1 MNNTIRSI
9 SFVSFF
15 LYSSLLLSQ
24 SLFSPTATDVATL
37 NRPDNIQIS
46 GDGSMILYTLRTA
59 WHDSGVVMQAQD
71 SSGGWLQD
79 QELYTIPVS
88 GGEPKQ
94 LTFGFDV
101 TSPRWSPDGRHI
113 AFLRSHNSK
122 ITLHVLPLGGG
133 DARIIDTGKLEP
145 IQLRWSPSG
154 RHIAF
159 TAINP
164 LSPAEQTVQW
174 ESGHVTDYDRHWRAE
189 LLHTVKINGDSL
201 TTMSDGS
208 RHVIRFEW
216 SPDGKRFAVLT
227 SASSDPYLAYT
238 HSIPSIISAT
248 GDSVIRVLEE
258 VPRVIGS
265 VLWSPDG
272 NYIAY
277 ETTDNSPSLFRI
289 LRVQQVDSVHVF
301 NAASAL
307 DPTLAGFA
315 WNSDSRSLI
324 AHVYERTQSRLYRLP
339 LDTVDAVDLHFQGRV
354 IHGKISI
361 DASGE
366 RLVFLSSTF
375 REPSSPTVFNISAS
389 EWSLPTVLNPQV
401 SDWNHGSQE
410 VISWINPEGQPIEG
424 LLYVTPHAPADK
436 PPPLMVFP
444 HGGPDW
450 LSTEGFSSW
459 VIYFANQGY
468 SVFRP
473 NYRGGLGY
481 GFDFYAANRG
491 RLGEIEE
498 LDIASGVYHLIALKK
513 ADPDHM
519 VVGGWSWGGYLTT
532 WLIAHTDRYK
542 AAVVGA
548 GVSEVVNQYVT
559 SDINHGVVAQWEFKG
574 NPWMQPEN
582 FDRANPLRMLQDVS
596 TPTLIFHGED
606 DERVG
611 FDQGLALYRA
621 LRDVGCEV
629 RFFAY
634 PDEPHGF
641 KKPAHIIHMLDNW
654 AGWYMR
660 YTP

>member
-1 MNNTIRSI
+1 MNTIIRSI
-9 SFVSFF
+9 SFISFC

-37 NRPDNIQIS
+37 DHPADVQIS
-46 GDGSMILYTLRTA
+46 GDGSMILYTLQTA
-59 WHDSGVVMQAQD
+59 WYD
-71 SSGGWLQD
+71 SSVVAHVDSNAGHWVQD
-79 QELYTIPVS
+79 QQLYTVPVS
-88 GGEPKQ
+88 GGTPKQ
-94 LTFGFDV
+94 LTFGSDV
-101 TSPRWSPDGRHI
+101 SGPHWSPDGRHI
-113 AFLRSHNSK
+113 AFLRRHNNK
-122 ITLHVLPLGGG
+122 IRLHILPMGGG
-133 DARIIDTGKLEP
+133 EARIVDTGKLEP

-154 RHIAF
+154 RQIAF
-159 TAINP
+159 TATVP
-164 LSPAEQTVQW
+164 FSQAEQNTQW
-174 ESGHVTDYDRHWRAE
+174 ESGHVIDYDHQWQAE
-189 LLHTVKINGDSL
+189 QLHTVYINGDSFAAI
-201 TTMSDGS
+201 TDRS
-208 RHVIRFEW
+208 RHVIQFEW
-216 SPDGKRFAVLT
+216 SPNGRQFAVVT

-238 HSIPSIISAT
+238 HTIPSIISAT
-248 GDSVIRVLEE
+248 GDSVIRALEA
-258 VPRVIGS
+258 VPRVIGTI
-265 VLWSPDG
+265 LWSPDG

-289 LRVQQVDSVHVF
+289 LRVQRADSVHTF
-301 NAASAL
+301 NAAAAL
-307 DPTLAGFA
+307 DPTLSGFV
-315 WNSDSRSLI
+315 WNPDSRSLI
-324 AHVYERTQSRLYRLP
+324 AHVYERSQSRLYRMP
-339 LDTVDAVDLHFQGRV
+339 LDTVDAVDLLFRGRV
-354 IHGKISI
+354 INGKISF

-366 RLVFLSSTF
+366 RLAFLSSTF
-375 REPSSPTVFNISAS
+375 REPSSPTVFSISAS

-459 VIYFANQGY
+459 VTYFANQGY

-481 GFDFYAANRG
+481 GFDFYAANRD

-513 ADPDHM
+513 ADPDYL
-519 VVGGWSWGGYLTT
+519 VIGGWSWGGYLTT

-641 KKPAHIIHMLDNW
+641 KKPAHIIHMLNNW
-654 AGWYMR
+654 AGWYMQ

>member
-1 MNNTIRSI
+1 MNNPTRSI
-9 SFVSFF
+9 SLVCIC

-24 SLFSPTATDVATL
+24 SLFSPTAADIATL
-37 NRPDNIQIS
+37 DRPADIQIS
-46 GDGSMILYTLRTA
+46 RDGSMILYTLRTT
-59 WHDSGVVMQAQD
+59 WRD
-71 SSGGWLQD
+71 SSIVGPARDNDGGWV
-79 QELYTIPVS
+79 QEKQLYTIPAS

-94 LTFGFDV
+94 LTFGSDV
-101 TSPRWSPDGRHI
+101 CSPRWSPEGRHI
-113 AFLRSHNSK
+113 AFLRSHNNK
-122 ITLHVLPLGGG
+122 MKLHVLPLGGG
-133 DARIIDTGKLEP
+133 DARTVDTGALEP

-159 TAINP
+159 TAIVP
-164 LSPAEQTVQW
+164 LSQAEQNAQW
-174 ESGHVTDYDRHWRAE
+174 ESGHAVDYARQWQAE
-189 LLHTVKINGDSL
+189 QLHTVKTDGDSL
-201 TTMSDGS
+201 TGVTGRSH
-208 RHVIRFEW
+208 HVIRFEW
-216 SPDGKRFAVLT
+216 SPDGQLFAVVT
-227 SASSDPYLAYT
+227 SSSSDPYIAYT
-238 HSIPSIISAT
+238 HTIPSIISAAK
-248 GDSVIRVLEE
+248 GSVLRVLEE
-258 VPRVIGS
+258 APRVIGS
-265 VLWSPDG
+265 LLWSPDG
-272 NYIAY
+272 NYVAY

-289 LRVQQVDSVHVF
+289 LRVQQVDSVQVF
-301 NAASAL
+301 NAAAAL
-307 DPTLAGFA
+307 DPTLSGFA
-315 WNSDSRSLI
+315 WSPDSRSLI

-339 LDTVDAVDLHFQGRV
+339 LDTVDAVDLRFRDRV
-354 IHGKISI
+354 IKGKISI
-361 DASGE
+361 DAGGE
-366 RLVFLSSTF
+366 RLAFFSSTF
-375 REPSSPTVFNISAS
+375 REPSSPTIFNISAA
-389 EWSLPTVLNPQV
+389 EWSLPTALNPQV
-401 SDWNHGSQE
+401 SEWNHGSQE

-424 LLYVTPHAPADK
+424 LLYVTPHAPADR

-513 ADPDHM
+513 ADPDHL
-519 VVGGWSWGGYLTT
+519 VIGGWSWGGYLTT
-532 WLIAHTDRYK
+532 WLMAHTDRYK

-548 GVSEVVNQYVT
+548 GISEVVNQYVT
-559 SDINHGVVAQWEFKG
+559 SDINHGVVAQWKFNG

-582 FDRANPLRMLQDVS
+582 FDRANPLRILQNVS

-621 LRDVGCEV
+621 LRDLGSEV

-641 KKPAHIIHMLDNW
+641 KKPAHIIHMLNNW
-654 AGWYMR
+654 AGWYMQH
-660 YTP
+660 TP